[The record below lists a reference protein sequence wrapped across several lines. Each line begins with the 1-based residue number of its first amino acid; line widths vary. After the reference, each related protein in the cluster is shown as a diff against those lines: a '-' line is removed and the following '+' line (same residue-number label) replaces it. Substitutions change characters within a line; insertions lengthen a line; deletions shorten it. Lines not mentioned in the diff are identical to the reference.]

1 MTPVELILS
10 RLPDAKRNGH
20 GWQARCPAHEDQNP
34 SLSIADGDDGRAL
47 LKCHAGCATEDV
59 VAALNLRMVD
69 LMPVAA
75 GNERAPQAAPVDN
88 GRIVTTYDYRDERG
102 DLLFQVVRMEPKTFR
117 QRVPKA
123 EGGWSWSVK
132 DVRRVLYRLP
142 ELVTG
147 GPDKAIC
154 IPEGEK
160 DVDRLISLGLVATCN
175 PGGAGKWKKEYA
187 EFLRDHSV
195 VVFPDNDDV
204 GQKHADEVARSLMG
218 IAKAVKVVN
227 LPGLPPKGDISDWLD
242 AGGTLEQLSELVQAV
257 PAFHPSAQ
265 HTAAPKPEKWETIE
279 PLGVTNVPP
288 FPVSVLPGILADFV
302 AAEAEATQ
310 TPADLAA
317 MLCLAV
323 CAAAVAKKVEVR
335 VRDQWLEPVN
345 LFTVTVLEP
354 GNRKS
359 AVFSHTT
366 APLREF
372 EAQLIEQERPE
383 IARQLAR
390 CRQRERLMRV
400 LEERAAKKGDAEA
413 GQEAEQ
419 IAVELDSTPE
429 PALPRLIVDDATS
442 EKLGAM
448 LAEQGGRIAS
458 MSPEGGVFDL
468 MAGLYS
474 KSGMPQFGVY
484 LMGHAGDDLRVDRIS
499 RKGEHVKRPAL
510 TMGLAIQPTVL
521 EGLLENSAFR
531 GRGLL
536 ARFLYSLPES
546 RIGSRKIEPAPVP
559 DSVNQPY
566 HDVVWRL
573 CELPWEPDQS
583 QYLLL
588 ASDAWVLLR
597 AFMQELEPEL
607 GAGGELDSAQDWG
620 SKLAGAVVRIAGV
633 LHCVIH
639 AAGEPWLHPVAAGT
653 MHSAIEIG
661 NYAVVHALA
670 AFEAMRADRGLSDA
684 QYLLQWIQRHGKTE
698 FAKLEAQQHGKRRFK
713 QANDIDAPLALL
725 VRHNYIRPRPAAK
738 RGPGRPA
745 SPVYEVNPAFG
756 HPAMLEKRPENP
768 ENPDAGAGPANSQN
782 IQSAFGEPENG
793 IDDEP
798 EGRVKVEI

>member
-1 MTPVELILS
+1 MPRREAADDPVELILS

-88 GRIVTTYDYRDERG
+88 GRIVKTYDYRDEHG

-142 ELVTG
+142 ELVTA

-160 DVDRLISLGLVATCN
+160 DVDRLVSLGLVATCN

-187 EFLRDHSV
+187 EFLRDRSV

-242 AGGTLEQLSELVQAV
+242 AGGTLDQLSELVQAV
-257 PAFHPSAQ
+257 PAFQPSAQ
-265 HTAAPKPEKWETIE
+265 RTAAPKPEKWETIE

-323 CAAAVAKKVEVR
+323 CAAAVAKKVEVQ

-383 IARQLAR
+383 IARQL
-390 CRQRERLMRV
+390 C
-400 LEERAAKKGDAEA
+400 
-413 GQEAEQ
+413 
-419 IAVELDSTPE
+419 
-429 PALPRLIVDDATS
+429 
-442 EKLGAM
+442 
-448 LAEQGGRIAS
+448 
-458 MSPEGGVFDL
+458 
-468 MAGLYS
+468 
-474 KSGMPQFGVY
+474 
-484 LMGHAGDDLRVDRIS
+484 
-499 RKGEHVKRPAL
+499 
-510 TMGLAIQPTVL
+510 
-521 EGLLENSAFR
+521 
-531 GRGLL
+531 
-536 ARFLYSLPES
+536 
-546 RIGSRKIEPAPVP
+546 PAP
-559 DSVNQPY
+559 ST
-566 HDVVWRL
+566 
-573 CELPWEPDQS
+573 
-583 QYLLL
+583 
-588 ASDAWVLLR
+588 R
-597 AFMQELEPEL
+597 ATDEGRSRRRPP
-607 GAGGELDSAQDWG
+607 
-620 SKLAGAVVRIAGV
+620 RR
-633 LHCVIH
+633 
-639 AAGEPWLHPVAAGT
+639 
-653 MHSAIEIG
+653 AIP
-661 NYAVVHALA
+661 
-670 AFEAMRADRGLSDA
+670 RR
-684 QYLLQWIQRHGKTE
+684 
-698 FAKLEAQQHGKRRFK
+698 GKRLNRL
-713 QANDIDAPLALL
+713 PSSWP
-725 VRHNYIRPRPAAK
+725 PR
-738 RGPGRPA
+738 RNRRCPG
-745 SPVYEVNPAFG
+745 
-756 HPAMLEKRPENP
+756 
-768 ENPDAGAGPANSQN
+768 
-782 IQSAFGEPENG
+782 
-793 IDDEP
+793 
-798 EGRVKVEI
+798 